1 MHYDEESN
9 LMSFEVAKGKISYA
23 KDFGNV
29 IIHFSK
35 AHKPILIEILDASK
49 FMGQFEQIKNL
60 KKIKGVGDILP
71 ASG

>member
-9 LMSFEVAKGKISYA
+9 LMSMEIAKGKIAYA

-49 FMGQFEQIKNL
+49 FVGQFEQIKN
-60 KKIKGVGDILP
+60 IKEIREVRKVLPVG
-71 ASG
+71 G